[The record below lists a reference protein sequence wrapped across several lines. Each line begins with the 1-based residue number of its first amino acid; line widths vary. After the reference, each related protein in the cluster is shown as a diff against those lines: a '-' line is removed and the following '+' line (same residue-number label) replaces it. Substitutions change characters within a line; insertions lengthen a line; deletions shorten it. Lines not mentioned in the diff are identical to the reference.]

1 LAKDLKYD
9 WSKQKNNNMN
19 IVRRSSALIPS
30 MLTGGLDN
38 SFFDFNGFQQNKE
51 QVAVNILEEKTHYII
66 QMAVPGFNKEEISVE
81 LKENKL
87 SISGKKVEPT
97 DKHSEESFL
106 RKEFGIQSFEKSF
119 TLPKQIT
126 SENIKGTCQAG
137 VLTLTLTKPVKVEP
151 DVKRIALV

>member
-1 LAKDLKYD
+1 
-9 WSKQKNNNMN
+9 
-19 IVRRSSALIPS
+19 
-30 MLTGGLDN
+30 
-38 SFFDFNGFQQNKE
+38 
-51 QVAVNILEEKTHYII
+51 
-66 QMAVPGFNKEEISVE
+66 MAVPGFNKEEISVE

>member
-1 LAKDLKYD
+1 
-9 WSKQKNNNMN
+9 MN

-30 MLTGGLDN
+30 MLSGGLDN
-38 SFFDFNGFQQNKE
+38 TFFDFNGFQQNKE
-51 QVAVNILEEKTHYII
+51 HIAVNILEEKTQYII

-87 SISGKKVEPT
+87 NISGKKVEPK

-106 RKEFGIQSFEKSF
+106 RKEFGVQSFEKSF

-126 SENIKGTCQAG
+126 SENIKGNCQAG
-137 VLTLTLTKPVKVEP
+137 VLTLTLTKSVKVEP
-151 DVKRIALV
+151 DVKRIVLV